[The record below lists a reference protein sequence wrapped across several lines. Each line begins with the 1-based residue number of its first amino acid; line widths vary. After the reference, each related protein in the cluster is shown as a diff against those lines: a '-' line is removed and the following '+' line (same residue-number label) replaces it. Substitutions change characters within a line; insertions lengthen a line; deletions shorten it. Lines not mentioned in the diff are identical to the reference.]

1 MPDMNKVL
9 IMGRMTRDLQVRQTT
24 SGQSVCELS
33 MAINR
38 TYTKNDQQRDEVC
51 FVNVTV
57 WGKAADACAKCLA
70 KGSLVLVEGR
80 LKLDTWEKDGQKR
93 SKLGVVA
100 ESVQFLDRIKPAQDA
115 PPARDERSAPTD
127 DAATGGDDIPF

>member
-1 MPDMNKVL
+1 MADLNKVL
-9 IMGRMTRDLQVRQTT
+9 IMGRMTRDPQVRQTP
-24 SGQSVCELS
+24 SGQSVGELS

-38 TYTKNDQQRDEVC
+38 TYTKGDQQRDEVC
-51 FVNVTV
+51 YVNVTV
-57 WGKAADACAKCLA
+57 WGKAAEACAKCLA

-100 ESVQFLDRIKPAQDA
+100 ESVQFLDRTKAAQEWPAPQDQ
-115 PPARDERSAPTD
+115 PATPADATD
-127 DAATGGDDIPF
+127 GDGIPF